1 MPLKA
6 TEGVTETVPSTVL
19 VVVSVK
25 VTVPVGPTLVEVIP
39 VSAEVVSE
47 AFRFTVAPELTKVA
61 PVVKVGVTAS
71 WLTLMVV
78 VAEEAGYV
86 ESPE

>member
-1 MPLKA
+1 MLPLKA

-25 VTVPVGPTLVEVIP
+25 VTV

-78 VAEEAGYV
+78 VAEEAG
-86 ESPE
+86 